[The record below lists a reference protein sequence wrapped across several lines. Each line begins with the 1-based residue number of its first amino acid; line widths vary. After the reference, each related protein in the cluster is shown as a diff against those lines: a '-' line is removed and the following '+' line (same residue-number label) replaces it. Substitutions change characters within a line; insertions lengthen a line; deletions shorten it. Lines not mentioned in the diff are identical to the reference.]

1 MRRERAAAFANL
13 RGDLP
18 LRRGLGEQRHDELVA
33 VLRLPG
39 AGDLCRG
46 EYFSSCPMTLQGLEC
61 QLSKSVN
68 SDTCPRPT
76 TCLLQPLHL
85 RDARLH
91 AVQRGEALAAAR
103 KVLGWPRRC
112 KLAHAFLRGYSDKKL
127 KLAQLLGQLG
137 VFLTL
142 PSLKY
147 SLSVT
152 LQGAGTGSLHA
163 THGGTRKRIGTSAA
177 AGRGRRRRRT
187 RRLTSRLARLAD
199 SEKGVRLAQK
209 MQAGPCISVGMQ
221 L

>member
-1 MRRERAAAFANL
+1 VGPSRLFSSVLSSIPSLIHHITLHTWYGGFIIRRQSKMRREREAAFANL

-103 KVLGWPRRC
+103 KMLGWPRRC
-112 KLAHAFLRGYSDKKL
+112 KSAHALR
-127 KLAQLLGQLG
+127 
-137 VFLTL
+137 
-142 PSLKY
+142 
-147 SLSVT
+147 
-152 LQGAGTGSLHA
+152 
-163 THGGTRKRIGTSAA
+163 
-177 AGRGRRRRRT
+177 
-187 RRLTSRLARLAD
+187 
-199 SEKGVRLAQK
+199 
-209 MQAGPCISVGMQ
+209 
-221 L
+221 